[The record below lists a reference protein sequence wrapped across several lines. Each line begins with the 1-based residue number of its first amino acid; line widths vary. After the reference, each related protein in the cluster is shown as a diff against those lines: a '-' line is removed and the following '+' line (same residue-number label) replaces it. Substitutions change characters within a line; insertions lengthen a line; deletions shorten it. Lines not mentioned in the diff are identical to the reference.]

1 MSTTAYP
8 YPWPIG
14 TCHFNQLPIGIQES
28 FNIHIVDGIIE
39 DGYPVHRTA
48 TEGPYVSFAGWKV
61 RVMIENTSP
70 TTYIV
75 RIV

>member
-1 MSTTAYP
+1 MSSYP

-14 TCHFNQLPIGIQES
+14 TCHYYELPLDIQES
-28 FNIHIVDGIIE
+28 LAAFLDDGVFVDNAF
-39 DGYPVHRTA
+39 PVQKTA
-48 TEGPYVSFAGWKV
+48 TEGPFINYAGWKV
-61 RVMIENTSP
+61 RVMIVDTSP